1 MSILD
6 NIQNYYEP
14 LVMEELAHLLD
25 EQEHDRPDEDM
36 LGDVVCVALNHLPP
50 RYFRHEVDLIYYL
63 SPTEAEEMRAK
74 VRKAVEDA
82 LAYVTS
88 NRRS

>member
-25 EQEHDRPDEDM
+25 ELEQDRPDEDM

-74 VRKAVEDA
+74 VRKAVEEA